1 MHIPG
6 HLAIALAQ
14 HCLPPLIKNKKT
26 LKPLLL
32 ASVFPDAVDKT
43 IGYILHFM
51 PNGRHYAHNIFS
63 LVGIS
68 LGVGLIWGKVTG
80 YAWFL
85 GYLGHLLA
93 DSNSFVPWLFPIQKY
108 AFKKGRLRAPDPAH
122 LIREIIFLLIV
133 SIIHRI
139 SH

>member
-14 HCLPPLIKNKKT
+14 HCLPPLAKDKKT

-32 ASVFPDAVDKT
+32 ACLFPDAVDKT
-43 IGYILHFM
+43 IGYVFHAM

-63 LVGIS
+63 LIGLS
-68 LGVGLIWGKVTG
+68 LIVSLIWGKTTG

-85 GYLGHLLA
+85 GYAGHLWA
-93 DSNSFVPWLFPIQKY
+93 DRKSLVPWFFPIRKY
-108 AFKKGRLRAPDPAH
+108 NFKKGRFAFGLSQF
-122 LIREIIFLLIV
+122 IRETVFLIITLI
-133 SIIHRI
+133 IYRI
-139 SH
+139 SR